1 MGHFNSPSLIG
12 YILCRE
18 SPYINQEVF
27 IEREYLKLPEQ
38 LQEDVDDEIEK
49 DDGMSR

>member
-1 MGHFNSPSLIG
+1 MSRASKIDEKAPDT
-12 YILCRE
+12 
-18 SPYINQEVF
+18 YINQEVF